1 MAKFLATRLVQ
12 SLVVLALMSV
22 AIYGLIGLMPGD
34 PIDIAISTDPDL
46 RPDDI
51 ARLRALYGLDES
63 WFQRYL
69 AWAGQAIQGEF
80 GYSRLFAARVTDALA
95 EPMGRSIILMGL
107 SLLTGLLIGLPAG
120 MAAGARPHTRLDYT
134 VNLICFAGVAMP
146 AFWLALLVIMLFAVT
161 LQWFPASAVST
172 DPSFWAQAHHLVLPV
187 LTLGILQAGSVARF
201 MRASIRDALASDH
214 IRTARAKGHSE
225 LGVLVNHALRNA
237 LIPVVSILA
246 LDVGALFSGS
256 LIIEMMF
263 GYPGMGKL
271 LFDAIMGN
279 DYNLALVALLFAT
292 ALTLSANFLADIAY
306 AAIDPRVSF
315 GRAGNAA

>member
-1 MAKFLATRLVQ
+1 MLRFLATRLAQ
-12 SLVVLALMSV
+12 SLAVLALMSV

-34 PIDIAISTDPDL
+34 PIDLAISADPDL
-46 RPDDI
+46 RPADI
-51 ARLRALYGLDES
+51 ERLRQLYGLDEP
-63 WFQRYL
+63 WFDRYL

-80 GYSRLFAARVTDALA
+80 GYSRLFAAPVVDALA
-95 EPMGRSIILMGL
+95 EPMGRSIVLMGL
-107 SLLTGLLIGLPAG
+107 SLLLGLLIGLPAG
-120 MAAGARPHTRLDYT
+120 MAAGAKPHSRLDYT

-161 LQWFPASAVST
+161 LQWFPASAVSV
-172 DPSFWAQAHHLVLPV
+172 DPSFWSQAHHLVLPV
-187 LTLGILQAGSVARF
+187 MTLGLLQAGSVARF
-201 MRASIRDALASDH
+201 MRAAIRDALAADH
-214 IRTARAKGHSE
+214 IRTARAKGRSE
-225 LGVLVNHALRNA
+225 VGVIWHHALRNA
-237 LIPVVSILA
+237 MIPVVSILA

-271 LFDAIMGN
+271 LFDAVMGN

-292 ALTLSANFLADIAY
+292 VVTLGANFLADMAY

-315 GRAGNAA
+315 GGGNQA